1 MKPRDPIARSITSAR
16 WRLFVQEWQSVLG
29 GLCLLGLSI
38 GAGLLL
44 ADRLLAVPI
53 PLWLYLTLVGTL
65 FVVAPVVAWRR
76 WPSREATAEIV
87 DQRLALK
94 DRLATALFA
103 TSMPDNP
110 FAEHVVRDAQRSAT
124 KLPIASAFSL
134 RLSRHW
140 AYVPPLIAVVVLAF
154 MFIPQLDLLGRAQA
168 QSQKQAQQDQAQNVK
183 DQVEQALAAIER
195 VEMSQPQSDDQQ
207 SPLDPDQALDELAQ
221 ITQGDLTSLEARQ
234 ETAVKLSQLQDRLA
248 DQIQRQQESMESLQ
262 NTMSR
267 LEDPPPGPADQFV
280 DALRRGDFQAAQQ
293 AMQELAQSIES
304 MPEADRQ
311 ALAQQLE
318 NLAQQLQQAAQQHA
332 QQQAQSQQQMN
343 ELLQNA
349 GLTDQQIQQLQQQGA
364 NSQALQQQLT
374 QQGMTPQQAQQVA
387 QQLQQLQ
394 QQQQSQ
400 GQNSQMS
407 QNMASSLK
415 NQAGQCTNNNSP
427 TSQPTHQPGNPLS
440 QLAQMQQQ
448 LQQMQTAGQQA
459 QQAQQ
464 AIGGLN
470 NNQSGGPGGTGG
482 HEAGTAEGGNPSGL
496 ERRIGPYQT
505 HAKDDAHQGQG
516 RVIAS
521 WQSDGEAVKGEPT
534 VGFDQAVLEARRDAE
549 QAVTED
555 RVPRRYHETV
565 RQYFNQ
571 MPETVEQIKTPPPA
585 PR

>member
-16 WRLFVQEWQSVLG
+16 RRLFVQEWQATLG
-29 GLCLLGLSI
+29 RLCLLGLNI

-44 ADRLLAVPI
+44 ADRFLAVPM
-53 PLWLYLTLVGTL
+53 PSWLYLTIAGTV
-65 FVVAPVVAWRR
+65 VVAAPMVAWRR
-76 WPSREATAEIV
+76 WPSREATAELV

-103 TSMPDNP
+103 ASMPDNP
-110 FAEHVVRDAQRSAT
+110 FAKHVVRDAQHSAT

-134 RLSRHW
+134 RLSRDW
-140 AYVPPLIAVVVLAF
+140 AYVGPLIAVVVLAA
-154 MFIPQLDLLGRAQA
+154 MFVPQLDLLGRAHA
-168 QSQKQAQQDQAQNVK
+168 QSQKQAQQDQAQDAK
-183 DQVEQALAAIER
+183 DQVDQALAAIER

-221 ITQGDLTSLEARQ
+221 ITQGELTSRQARQ
-234 ETAVKLSQLQDRLA
+234 KAAVKLSQLQDRLA
-248 DQIQRQQESMESLQ
+248 DQTQRQQESMESLQ

-332 QQQAQSQQQMN
+332 QQQAQSQQQIN

-349 GLTDQQIQQLQQQGA
+349 GLTDPQIQQLQQQGA
-364 NSQALQQQLT
+364 NPQALQQQLT
-374 QQGMTPQQAQQVA
+374 GQGMSPQQAQQVA

-400 GQNSQMS
+400 SQNSQVFQS
-407 QNMASSLK
+407 MASSLK
-415 NQAGQCTNNNSP
+415 NQASQSMNNNP
-427 TSQPTHQPGNPLS
+427 QNGQPNQPGNQLS
-440 QLAQMQQQ
+440 QLARMQQQ

-464 AIGGLN
+464 AIAGMN
-470 NNQSGGPGGTGG
+470 QNNQPGGTGG

-496 ERRIGPYQT
+496 ERRMGPYQT

-521 WQSDGEAVKGEPT
+521 WQSDGEVVKGEPT
-534 VGFDQAVLEARRDAE
+534 VGFDQAVMEARRDAE

-571 MPETVEQIKTPPPA
+571 MPQTVEQINTPPPA